1 MKKRVLL
8 YTLLITTVLVCISM
22 LSVVSFADSPIVIG
36 DINEDGSIDEF
47 DAFLVIQYRMYDFTG
62 SARSGQFIGLVG
74 NTEE

>member
-22 LSVVSFADSPIVIG
+22 LSVVSFADSTIVIG

-47 DAFLVIQYRMYDFTG
+47 DAFLVIQYRMYDSTG
-62 SARSGQFIGLVG
+62 GCLKRAV
-74 NTEE
+74 EV